1 MSHVLMPTRPRG
13 HRAARKLVSTY
24 AVVSGLRVHTRRSL
38 ASAAAPIVLIHGLG
52 MSCRYLEPTA
62 RRLAATHDVFVPD
75 MPGYGRSDHPRRAL
89 NIPELAD
96 AVAAWMHVAGPDR
109 ATFVGN
115 SLGCQVIVDLAVRYP
130 DLVDRAVLVG
140 ATVDPTAR
148 SFWRQVGRGFIDL
161 PHEPMSLVPVVTL
174 DYFIA
179 GPIRVAQTLAYAI
192 EDDVAGKL
200 PLLDMPVLV
209 VRGGLDPICPQRWAE
224 EMTRRLPRGQ
234 LVVLPGAAHAANF
247 GAPDAL
253 VDAIQTFLESS
264 R

>member
-1 MSHVLMPTRPRG
+1 MSHVLIPRRPRT
-13 HRAARKLVSTY
+13 ARQLVSTY
-24 AVVSGLRVHTRRSL
+24 AEVKGLRIHTRQS
-38 ASAAAPIVLIHGLG
+38 AGSAAAPVVLIHGLG

-75 MPGYGRSDHPRRAL
+75 MPGYGRSDHPPRAL
-89 NIPELAD
+89 NIAELAD

-109 ATFVGN
+109 ATFAGN
-115 SLGCQVIVDLAVRYP
+115 SLGCQVIVDLALRYP
-130 DLVDRAVLVG
+130 DLVDCAVLIG
-140 ATVDPTAR
+140 ATVDPAAR
-148 SFWRQVGRGFIDL
+148 SFWRQVGRGLLDL
-161 PHEPMSLVPVVTL
+161 PHEPMSLIPVL
-174 DYFIA
+174 AGDYFIA

-192 EDDVAGKL
+192 EDDVAGRL

-209 VRGGLDPICPQRWAE
+209 VRGSLDPICPQRWVE
-224 EMTRRLPRGQ
+224 EVARRLPRGR

-253 VDAIQTFLESS
+253 VDAIETFLDNAA